1 MSEINSMPGSP
12 ALIEQAT
19 WHDLNRLR
27 LIEKTCFPK
36 DAWPLWD
43 LIGVLSLPNI
53 VRLKATLEGQMVG
66 FIAGDHRPGDELAWI
81 ATVGVLPEYQRR
93 GIGEALV
100 LACEA
105 KLTVSRVRLSVRL
118 SNAGAIRLYDRLG
131 YAKVGTWPDYYTD
144 HEDALVME
152 KQLQS

>member
-1 MSEINSMPGSP
+1 MSETLSLPGSP
-12 ALIEQAT
+12 ALIEPAT

-27 LIEKTCFPK
+27 LIEKTCFPQ

-43 LIGVLSLPNI
+43 LIGVLTLPNI
-53 VRLKATLEGQMVG
+53 IRLKATVHQEMVG
-66 FIAGDHRPGDELAWI
+66 FIAGDRRPGEDLAWI

-105 KLTVSRVRLSVRL
+105 RLAVSRVRLSVRL
-118 SNAGAIRLYDRLG
+118 SNEGAIRLYDRLG
-131 YAKVGTWPDYYTD
+131 YTRVGAWPDYYAD

-152 KQLQS
+152 KQF